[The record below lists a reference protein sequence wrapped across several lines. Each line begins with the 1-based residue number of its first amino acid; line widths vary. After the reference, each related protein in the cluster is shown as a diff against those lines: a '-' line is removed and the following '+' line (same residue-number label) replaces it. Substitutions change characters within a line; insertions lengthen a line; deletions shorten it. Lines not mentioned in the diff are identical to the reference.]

1 MFSDGCAAQYKNYKN
16 FLNFSDHKS
25 DFWSFFTAIHGKSPS
40 DGIGGVVKE
49 KVANERL
56 SRRRNTPILNAK
68 DAFRWCNE
76 NTSGIDMFYAPP
88 NEVVLARD
96 DLQKRF
102 EKGSFVPDTTNF
114 YFFSNAVG
122 SISYKRI
129 LKDCH
134 FFGI

>member
-1 MFSDGCAAQYKNYKN
+1 MD
-16 FLNFSDHKS
+16 D
-25 DFWSFFTAIHGKSPS
+25 DWSLFTAIYGKSPS

-68 DAFRWCNE
+68 DAFRYCNE
-76 NTSGIDMFYAPP
+76 NTSEIDLFYAPP

-102 EKGSFVPDTTNF
+102 EKGSFVLDTKKFFFQMLLAPSATNE
-114 YFFSNAVG
+114 
-122 SISYKRI
+122 
-129 LKDCH
+129 L
-134 FFGI
+134 